1 MLHGLSKGRS
11 VLDVLQDKKGN
22 VAESLAGVALALIAV
37 ATLSTAFVT
46 NTSAVAG
53 VATKAERHAYIVS
66 LVGDQPAM
74 ATWGTPE
81 DPHTETKTLANGH
94 EVEVTTWREDTP
106 TSTTLT
112 AVSPISSDSD
122 AVECSGPMDIAKR
135 GCLYATRTHADD
147 LESLQPEPLIR
158 KDPSTAN
165 APVGTVDGRV
175 STETPMPQGTTFAQ
189 ATGATDVVWRYL
201 IDARM
206 AGSVGEIRI
215 TQGAK
220 TLSVFPLDAKASN
233 YFGTFT
239 APSGD
244 PILVTVS
251 QGSAVVKTVFIYRA
265 GSTS

>member
-1 MLHGLSKGRS
+1 MA
-11 VLDVLQDKKGN
+11 D
-22 VAESLAGVALALIAV
+22 SLAGVALALIAV
-37 ATLSTAFVT
+37 ASLSAAMVT
-46 NTSAVAG
+46 NTSAIAG

-81 DPHTETKTLANGH
+81 SPHTETKTLPNGH

-112 AVSPISSDSD
+112 AVSPISSATD
-122 AVECSGPMDIAKR
+122 AVECSSPMDIAKK

-158 KDPSTAN
+158 KDPSTAQ
-165 APVGTVDGRV
+165 APVGTVDERV
-175 STETPMPQGTTFAQ
+175 STETPIPQGTTFAQ
-189 ATGATDVVWRYL
+189 ATGPQDVVWRYL
-201 IDARM
+201 IDAHM
-206 AGSVGEIRI
+206 TGSVGEIRI
-215 TQGAK
+215 TQGPK
-220 TLSVFPLDAKASN
+220 TLSVFPLVATASN
-233 YFGTFT
+233 YFGTFV
-239 APSGD
+239 APSED

-251 QGSAVVKTVFIYRA
+251 QGSAIVKTVFIYRA